1 MEALILSCSTGGGHN
16 AAGQAITDELNLLDW
31 KTHFFDPYTLLSQ
44 KTADLVGENYV
55 NLVRFSP
62 ALFGAVYKIG
72 ELYQKAEK
80 AFGLPDPVLAVQ
92 AHAAKALYEWMQKN
106 PVDIVIC
113 TQPYPGLMLT
123 WLEKRGYQTPPSI
136 MVPTDY
142 TCIPFECDV
151 NTTWMTLPYPALAD
165 EFHAEGVPYDK
176 LIPTGIPINPVFSKP
191 MTRQQAAQNLELDP
205 SKRYI
210 LVGGGSMGTNG
221 ISDILKELAPLLE
234 SSEDLEALVLC
245 GSNQGL
251 EERIISAKL
260 PHVHPLGF
268 THQMVDYLHLCSVY
282 ITKPGGLSITEAS
295 ACKTPLLLANPIP
308 GCETINAE
316 FFEKHDLAL
325 YARTLA
331 DIRPMTE
338 QLLARPQD
346 TSSKPSWFA
355 GNTKRLADWVECA
368 VMLNEMKKEAIQSV
382 QDPDGSSKADS
393 SENFL

>member
-16 AAGQAITDELNLLDW
+16 AAGQAITDELNLRGW

-44 KTADLVGENYV
+44 KTADRVGDSYV
-55 NLVRFSP
+55 SLVRFSP
-62 ALFGAVYKIG
+62 ALFGDVYKLG
-72 ELYQKAEK
+72 ELYLKAEK

-92 AHAAKALYEWMQKN
+92 AHTAKALYAWLQAN

-123 WLEKRGYQTPPSI
+123 WLARHGYPVPPSI

-165 EFHAEGVPYDK
+165 EFHAEGVACSR
-176 LIPTGIPINPVFSKP
+176 LIPTGIPINPVFSRP
-191 MTRQQAAQNLELDP
+191 LSRQQAAQNLGLDA

-210 LVGGGSMGTNG
+210 LIGGGSMGTNG
-221 ISDILKELAPLLE
+221 IYSILKELVPLLE
-234 SSEDLEALVLC
+234 SHEDLEALVLC
-245 GSNQGL
+245 ASNQGL
-251 EERIISAKL
+251 EEQITHARQ

-295 ACKTPLLLANPIP
+295 ACNTPLLLANPIP
-308 GCETINAE
+308 GCESANAE
-316 FFEKHDLAL
+316 FFEHHNLAL
-325 YARTLA
+325 YARSSA
-331 DIRPMTE
+331 DIRPLTE
-338 QLLARPQD
+338 KLLARPLEG
-346 TSSKPSWFA
+346 SSKPSWFA
-355 GNTKRLADWVECA
+355 DNTKRLADWIECA
-368 VMLNEMKKEAIQSV
+368 VMLNEKIPASPAQSSAASFKN
-382 QDPDGSSKADS
+382 D
-393 SENFL
+393 

>member
-16 AAGQAITDELNLLDW
+16 AAGQAITDELNNRGW

-55 NLVRFSP
+55 SLVRFSP
-62 ALFGAVYKIG
+62 SLFGDVYKIG
-72 ELYQKAEK
+72 ELYLKAEK

-123 WLEKRGYQTPPSI
+123 WLQKRGYPTPPSI

-165 EFHAEGVPYDK
+165 EFHAEGVADER

-191 MTRQQAAQNLELDP
+191 MSQQQAAENLGLDA

-210 LVGGGSMGTNG
+210 LIGGGSMGTNG
-221 ISDILKELAPLLE
+221 ISAILKELIPLLE

-251 EERIISAKL
+251 EERITNAGL

-268 THQMVDYLHLCSVY
+268 THQMVGYLHLCSVY

-295 ACKTPLLLANPIP
+295 ACKTPLLLTNPIP
-308 GCETINAE
+308 GCETLNAE
-316 FFEKHDLAL
+316 FFEKHNLAL

-338 QLLARPQD
+338 KLLSKSQEQ
-346 TSSKPSWFA
+346 SSKPSWFA
-355 GNTKRLADWVECA
+355 DNTKRLADWVEC
-368 VMLNEMKKEAIQSV
+368 VVNLNEKKTEAPQSIQNS
-382 QDPDGSSKADS
+382 
-393 SENFL
+393 